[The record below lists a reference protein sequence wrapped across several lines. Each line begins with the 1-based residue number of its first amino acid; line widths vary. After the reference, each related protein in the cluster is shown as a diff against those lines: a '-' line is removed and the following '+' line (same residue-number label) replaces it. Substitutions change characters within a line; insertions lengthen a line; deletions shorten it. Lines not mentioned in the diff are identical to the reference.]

1 MVNQFLA
8 YLSYERNRSLATVSS
23 YRKDLEAFQ
32 KFVQAQDSTL
42 LWADVD
48 ADLVRD
54 WMAEMMNEG
63 QRATSINRRL
73 SALRSFYR
81 FALARN
87 LVKSDPVQGV
97 VGPKKDKPLPQFLKE
112 KEMDELLQ
120 EDFWTDCYEDV
131 RDRMIIMTFYETG
144 IRLAEL
150 KNLCDGDVDFMSGQ
164 LKVTGKRNKQ
174 RLIPFGAELSQA
186 LQHYMGV
193 RDAQVVRHSAA
204 LFLANDGQQMTAD
217 AIRYRVKK
225 HLSLVST
232 LKKRTPHVLRHT
244 FATAM
249 LNHKAGIESVKKLL
263 GHESLSTTEIY
274 THTTFE
280 QLKREYLNAHP
291 RA

>member
-42 LWADVD
+42 SWADVD

-112 KEMDELLQ
+112 KEMDELLR

-150 KNLCDGDVDFMSGQ
+150 MNLCDGDVDFMSGQ

>member
-1 MVNQFLA
+1 MKAN
-8 YLSYERNRSLATVSS
+8 
-23 YRKDLEAFQ
+23 
-32 KFVQAQDSTL
+32 AQHP
-42 LWADVD
+42 
-48 ADLVRD
+48 
-54 WMAEMMNEG
+54 
-63 QRATSINRRL
+63 SI
-73 SALRSFYR
+73 
-81 FALARN
+81 
-87 LVKSDPVQGV
+87 
-97 VGPKKDKPLPQFLKE
+97 
-112 KEMDELLQ
+112 DELLQ

-150 KNLCDGDVDFMSGQ
+150 MNLCDGDVDFMSGQ

-186 LQHYMGV
+186 LQYYMGV
-193 RDAQVVRHSAA
+193 RDAQVVKHSAA

-244 FATAM
+244 FATVM